1 MCGTISTALNPPEAV
16 LKLPRRK
23 HSTSS
28 LGHHVN
34 YMAFLQ
40 AAIAATAAAAGE
52 AEAGAGAVA
61 VGAGVGVGVFGGVGV
76 GVVGVLNVVAS

>member
-28 LGHHVN
+28 LGHHAN

-40 AAIAATAAAAGE
+40 AAIAATAEAAGE
-52 AEAGAGAVA
+52 AEAGA

>member
-1 MCGTISTALNPPEAV
+1 MCGTISTALNTPEAV

-28 LGHHVN
+28 LGHHAN

-40 AAIAATAAAAGE
+40 AAIAATAEAAGE
-52 AEAGAGAVA
+52 AEAGAG
-61 VGAGVGVGVFGGVGV
+61 GAGVGVGVFGGVGV